1 MSWTRGFLAA
11 LAVCVLLP
19 TGLAGCGSGAG
30 SEQGDGKNGASTAP
44 AGKLLDDTDEAGR
57 RYREV
62 GSKGAPW
69 VGVQVEPDSDGSWEV
84 RLTLRNFRFSPQG
97 SAARAVEG
105 RGAARLY
112 VDEKP
117 LAELR
122 TPRYRIGVG
131 YLPHGTHHV
140 TARLYADDGTVWAVD
155 GKAVQSTADITA
167 SEPEASPGA
176 TGAASPPGSAS
187 GPASPTRVALGAWVR
202 GAADTAVGSVGAG
215 VGVAAGRPGAGAV
228 GAGAG
233 QGAPDIPTT
242 ASGAPFPTAAVASYP
257 HPYSPYTSLVVH
269 TPFRSPRSLSG
280 TTAVASSTSAE
291 PSAVGSPFRPEERG
305 TPATG
310 GKAS

>member
-19 TGLAGCGSGAG
+19 AGLAGCGSSAG

-97 SAARAVEG
+97 NAARAVEG

-112 VDEKP
+112 VDDKP

-122 TPRYRIGVG
+122 TPRYRIGAG

-155 GKAVQSTADITA
+155 GKMVQSTADITA

-176 TGAASPPGSAS
+176 GSAS
-187 GPASPTRVALGAWVR
+187 PAGVALGRAS
-202 GAADTAVGSVGAG
+202 GLPA
-215 VGVAAGRPGAGAV
+215 
-228 GAGAG
+228 
-233 QGAPDIPTT
+233 T
-242 ASGAPFPTAAVASYP
+242 ASGTPFPRAAVASYP
-257 HPYSPYTSLVVH
+257 HPYSPYPPHSGYSPYVSLVVD
-269 TPFRSPRSLSG
+269 TSSLPPSGSARSLSG
-280 TTAVASSTSAE
+280 TTAVASSTPAQ
-291 PSAVGSPFRPEERG
+291 PSAGGGPFRPDGRG

>member
-19 TGLAGCGSGAG
+19 AGLAGCGSSAG

-97 SAARAVEG
+97 NAARAVEG
-105 RGAARLY
+105 RGAAHLY
-112 VDEKP
+112 VDDKP

-122 TPRYRIGVG
+122 TPRYRIGAG

-155 GKAVQSTADITA
+155 GKMVQSTADITA

-176 TGAASPPGSAS
+176 GSPSPSGPGSPSRSAAGSAS
-187 GPASPTRVALGAWVR
+187 PTGVALGRAS
-202 GAADTAVGSVGAG
+202 GLPA
-215 VGVAAGRPGAGAV
+215 
-228 GAGAG
+228 
-233 QGAPDIPTT
+233 T
-242 ASGAPFPTAAVASYP
+242 ASGTPFPTAGVASYP
-257 HPYSPYTSLVVH
+257 DRYSPYPPHSGYSPYVSLVVD
-269 TPFRSPRSLSG
+269 TSSLPSSGSTRSLSG
-280 TTAVASSTSAE
+280 TTAVASSTSAQ
-291 PSAVGSPFRPEERG
+291 PSAAGGPFRPDGRG